1 MINLK
6 TFSENGGFYVEF
18 NGVFL
23 GAGQA
28 ELELQGQTHE
38 MRRDNLHLLRQR
50 ILRNMTLKVKVRLAA
65 GDRFWELLCANAGQ
79 AEKLCCA
86 GGSLRLYPA
95 DSVRRGY
102 AFEQVFLEN
111 AAHLAGAEE
120 SDNSLKLV
128 FAAESDGKSWK
139 MIRLDAGALPPGVP
153 EKTPLSIGYITRNV
167 MDFLK
172 QELHAV
178 PGQTL
183 CLNFPAPEQ
192 GGGYLLKLQKC
203 SNFHWQGPRKL
214 DYTLNAVFPA
224 AEKNKVDAAMA
235 ELAEKLNGFCLAES
249 DPVLYSRVKT
259 LDLSRMKSSNGSI
272 MTDSMLEFSLLA
284 E

>member
-86 GGSLRLYPA
+86 GGSLRLGIGIWCFCDQNCLGISFGDQGA
-95 DSVRRGY
+95 DGANSVGTRGQFY
-102 AFEQVFLEN
+102 
-111 AAHLAGAEE
+111 
-120 SDNSLKLV
+120 
-128 FAAESDGKSWK
+128 
-139 MIRLDAGALPPGVP
+139 
-153 EKTPLSIGYITRNV
+153 
-167 MDFLK
+167 
-172 QELHAV
+172 
-178 PGQTL
+178 
-183 CLNFPAPEQ
+183 
-192 GGGYLLKLQKC
+192 
-203 SNFHWQGPRKL
+203 
-214 DYTLNAVFPA
+214 
-224 AEKNKVDAAMA
+224 
-235 ELAEKLNGFCLAES
+235 
-249 DPVLYSRVKT
+249 RVY
-259 LDLSRMKSSNGSI
+259 
-272 MTDSMLEFSLLA
+272 
-284 E
+284 